1 LVKDIPMKIP
11 PLDLK
16 RQYAVIKDEIDS
28 AIQNVLNHGGF
39 VLGPEVKEL
48 ESRLAEYCGSK
59 HGIGVASGT
68 DALLLSLMAA
78 GIKSGDEVVTSTF
91 TFFATAGVI
100 SRLGARPVFVDIDPD
115 TFNIDPGRLEKAI
128 TSRTKAIIPVHLY
141 GQAAEMDEIMNI
153 AEKHGTAVIEDA
165 AQAVG
170 ALYKNKKAGSFG
182 TTGCF
187 SFYPTKNL
195 GGYGDGGFITT
206 DDDGLADLLGRLRLH
221 GARPK
226 YFHAMVGVNS
236 RLDSLQAAVLLV
248 KLKHLPDW
256 HEARR
261 ARAKIYD
268 DLLKDIEGVKTPVVR
283 DYNYH
288 IYHQYTI
295 LAEKRDELKE
305 HLKTKNIGCEI
316 YYPLPMHLQECF
328 RDLGYRKGDMP
339 RAERAAEM
347 ALSIPIFPELTGE
360 EQAYIA
366 ESIRAFYEG

>member
-1 LVKDIPMKIP
+1 MKIP

-39 VLGPEVKEL
+39 ILGPEVKEL
-48 ESRLAEYCGSK
+48 EPKLAEYCGSK
-59 HGIGVASGT
+59 YGIGVASGT

-78 GIKSGDEVVTSTF
+78 GIKPGDEVVTSTF
-91 TFFATAGVI
+91 TFFATGGVI
-100 SRLGARPVFVDIDPD
+100 SRLGAKPVFVDIDPD
-115 TFNIDPGRLEKAI
+115 TFNIDPSQLEKAI
-128 TSRTKAIIPVHLY
+128 TPVTKAIIPVHLY
-141 GQAAEMDEIMNI
+141 GQVAEMDEIMSI
-153 AEKHGTAVIEDA
+153 AKKHGVVVIEDA
-165 AQAVG
+165 AQAIG
-170 ALYKNKKAGSFG
+170 ALYKEKKAGSFG
-182 TTGCF
+182 SMGCF

-206 DDDGLADLLGRLRLH
+206 DDDELADLLRRLRIH

-261 ARAKIYD
+261 ARARIYD
-268 DLLKDIEGVKTPVVR
+268 DLLKGIGEVKTPFVR

-305 HLKTKNIGCEI
+305 HLKSKEIGCEI

-328 RDLGYRKGDMP
+328 RDLGYKKGDMP
-339 RAERAAEM
+339 VAEKASEK

-360 EQAYIA
+360 EQRYIA
-366 ESIRAFYEG
+366 DTIREFYKSR

>member
-1 LVKDIPMKIP
+1 MKVP

-16 RQYAVIKDEIDS
+16 RQYNTIKNEIDS

-48 ESRLAEYCGSK
+48 ESKLAEYCGAK

-68 DALLLSLMAA
+68 DALLLSLMAVGTA
-78 GIKSGDEVVTSTF
+78 PGDEIITSSF

-100 SRLGARPVFVDIDPD
+100 SRLGGKPVFVDIDPD
-115 TFNIDPGRLEKAI
+115 TFNINPSLIEKAI
-128 TSRTKAIIPVHLY
+128 TPKTRAIIPVHLY
-141 GQAAEMDEIMNI
+141 GQISEMDEIMQV
-153 AEKHGTAVIEDA
+153 AEKHGIPVIEDA

-170 ALYKNKKAGSFG
+170 SLYRSKKAGSMG
-182 TTGCF
+182 HTGCF

-206 DDDGLADLLGRLRLH
+206 NDDDTADLLRKLRIH

-226 YFHAMVGVNS
+226 YFHSIVGVNS

-261 ARAKIYD
+261 EKAENYD
-268 DLLKDIEGVKTPVVR
+268 KLLASIEQVKTPFVH

-288 IYHQYTI
+288 IFHQYTV
-295 LAEKRDELKE
+295 LAERRDELRDFLKSKE
-305 HLKTKNIGCEI
+305 IGSEI
-316 YYPLPMHLQECF
+316 YYPLPMHLQECYK
-328 RDLGYRKGDMP
+328 DLGYKKNDLP
-339 RAERAAEM
+339 ESEKAAET
-347 ALSIPIFPELTGE
+347 ALSLPIFPELTVE
-360 EQAYIA
+360 EQEYTVRTI
-366 ESIRAFYEG
+366 EEFYKG

>member
-1 LVKDIPMKIP
+1 MKIP

-16 RQYAVIKDEIDS
+16 RQYAIIKDEIDS

-39 VLGPEVKEL
+39 ILGPEVKEL
-48 ESRLAEYCGSK
+48 ESELAGYCGSK

-68 DALLLSLMAA
+68 DALLLSLMAV
-78 GIKSGDEVVTSTF
+78 GVKPGDEVVTSTF
-91 TFFATAGVI
+91 TFFATGGVI
-100 SRLGARPVFVDIDPD
+100 SRLGAKPVFVDIDPE
-115 TFNIDPGRLEKAI
+115 TLNIDTALLEKAVN
-128 TSRTKAIIPVHLY
+128 SKTKAIIPVHLY
-141 GQAAEMDEIMNI
+141 GQVAEMDEVMSIAGKHNI
-153 AEKHGTAVIEDA
+153 PVVEDA
-165 AQAVG
+165 AQAIG
-170 ALYKNKKAGSFG
+170 ALYKSKKAGSFG
-182 TTGCF
+182 ATGCF

-206 DDDGLADLLGRLRLH
+206 DDDDLADLLRRLRIH

-226 YFHAMVGVNS
+226 YFHAIVGVNS
-236 RLDSLQAAVLLV
+236 RLDSIQAAALLV

-261 ARAKIYD
+261 ARANIYD
-268 DLLKDIEGVKTPVVR
+268 ELLAGVDGVRTPVVR

-295 LAEKRDELKE
+295 LAEKRDQLRE
-305 HLKTKNIGCEI
+305 HLKSKEIGCEI

-328 RDLGYRKGDMP
+328 RDLGYKKGDMP
-339 RAERAAEM
+339 VAEKASEM

-360 EQAYIA
+360 EQKYIA
-366 ESIRAFYEG
+366 DTIREFYEG

>member
-1 LVKDIPMKIP
+1 MKVP

-16 RQYAVIKDEIDS
+16 RQYASIKEEIDS

-48 ESRLAEYCGSK
+48 ESKLAEYCGAV

-78 GIKSGDEVVTSTF
+78 GTSPVDEIITSTF

-100 SRLGARPVFVDIDPD
+100 SRLGARPVFVDIDPH
-115 TFNIDPGRLEKAI
+115 TFNINPDLIEKAI
-128 TSRTKAIIPVHLY
+128 TPKTRAIIPVHLY
-141 GQAAEMDEIMNI
+141 GQISEMDEIMQI
-153 AEKHGTAVIEDA
+153 AEKHTLPVIEDA

-170 ALYKNKKAGSFG
+170 SLYKNRKAGSFG
-182 TTGCF
+182 LTGCF

-206 DDDGLADLLGRLRLH
+206 NDDDTADLLRKLRIH

-226 YFHAMVGVNS
+226 YFHSIVGINS
-236 RLDSLQAAVLLV
+236 RLDSLQAAILLV
-248 KLKHLPDW
+248 KLNHLPDW

-261 ARAKIYD
+261 GKAQIYNE
-268 DLLKDIEGVKTPVVR
+268 LLSGIEKVTTPSVR

-295 LAEKRDELKE
+295 LAERRDELKDY
-305 HLKTKNIGCEI
+305 LKSREIGSEI

-328 RDLGYRKGDMP
+328 RDLGYKKNDMP
-339 RAERAAEM
+339 VAEKAAEM
-347 ALSIPIFPELTGE
+347 ALSLPIFPELTGQ
-360 EQAYIA
+360 EQEYIVQTIK
-366 ESIRAFYEG
+366 EFYKG

>member
-1 LVKDIPMKIP
+1 MKIP

-295 LAEKRDELKE
+295 LADKRDELKE